1 MKLTTK
7 ERRQLKKLLSDERR
21 PGMIIW
27 MEPHE
32 DGDTYSTGFA
42 QGDPF
47 DMMAMAI
54 HAVDFFAN
62 AYGLTPEVAAKGLA
76 DFFANDDYKPSN
88 IKGELYVFPQEGK
101 Q

>member
-7 ERRQLKKLLSDERR
+7 ERRQLEKLLSDECC

-27 MEPHE
+27 MQQGA
-32 DGDTYSTGFA
+32 DGDTYPSGTA

-62 AYGLTPEVAAKGLA
+62 AYGLKPEVAAAGLA
-76 DFFANDDYKPSN
+76 KIFASDDYKPSD
-88 IKGELYVFPQEGK
+88 IKGEIRLQR